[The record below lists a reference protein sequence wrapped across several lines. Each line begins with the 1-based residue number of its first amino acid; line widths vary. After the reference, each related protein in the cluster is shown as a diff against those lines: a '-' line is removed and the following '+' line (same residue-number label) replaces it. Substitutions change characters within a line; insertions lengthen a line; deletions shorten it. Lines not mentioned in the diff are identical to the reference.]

1 MEAKSLMNPNS
12 IMFEADSTLDKGT
25 LYPFIENCIIANQK
39 AIMFSEL
46 HFGHYIEAIM
56 IVVQQY
62 KLGDVKGAYLLSTS
76 YRNIQKAKAIVEKS
90 ILNN

>member
-25 LYPFIENCIIANQK
+25 IYPFIETCIVANQK
-39 AIMFSEL
+39 SKMFAEL

-56 IVVQQY
+56 LVVQQH
-62 KLGDVKGAYLLSTS
+62 KLGEPKGFSLLSTT
-76 YRNIQKAKAIVEKS
+76 YGNLQKAKAIVEKS